1 VNFLSKNLTVFL
13 KEIRL
18 KNNNERL
25 SDMASKLGVSSS
37 YLSTVETQKRRMN
50 DKLFKKIVEVYHLDT
65 ADQRTLNEL
74 RNLATNELSISFE
87 DIDIS
92 KKETVVKF
100 LSNVDELSSED
111 LEKIN
116 LLLKSKKSS

>member
-1 VNFLSKNLTVFL
+1 MNFLSKNLTVFL

-25 SDMASKLGVSSS
+25 SDMAHKLGVSAS

-50 DKLFKKIVEVYHLDT
+50 DKLLRKIVEVYGLD
-65 ADQRTLNEL
+65 DSDRKKLNEL
-74 RNLATNELSISFE
+74 RNLASNELSISFE
-87 DIDIS
+87 DIDSS
-92 KKETVVKF
+92 KKEAVVKF
-100 LSNVDELSSED
+100 LSNVEDLSSED

-116 LLLKSKKSS
+116 LLLKSKK